1 MHLLGKLARS
11 YITSLTFIFNA
22 NPYIYI
28 FYGSRAFRGCLQNT
42 KDQLQYLS
50 YSGSPRLSD
59 KRPSRSPGPFS
70 PLDSRR
76 IANVV
81 IAKNLN
87 ETHQQVQIQALEVFQ
102 SLDSSFTS
110 WNGSLDVDILVAH
123 SRQAHIFTNSSSCR
137 TKAIFVYYSHFIWI

>member
-1 MHLLGKLARS
+1 MLCIYLGKLAES

-28 FYGSRAFRGCLQNT
+28 YIYRTRSFWGCLQNT

-50 YSGSPRLSD
+50 SYSGSPGLSD

-76 IANVV
+76 VANVV

-87 ETHQQVQIQALEVFQ
+87 ETHRQVQIQALEVFL
-102 SLDSSFTS
+102 SFDSSFAS
-110 WNGSLDVDILVAH
+110 
-123 SRQAHIFTNSSSCR
+123 
-137 TKAIFVYYSHFIWI
+137 

>member
-1 MHLLGKLARS
+1 MHLLGQTRWELH
-11 YITSLTFIFNA
+11 YLSLTLYLTQIH
-22 NPYIYI
+22 IYI
-28 FYGSRAFRGCLQNT
+28 FYRTRSFWGCLQNT
-42 KDQLQYLS
+42 KDQLQYLSS

-76 IANVV
+76 IANMV

-102 SLDSSFTS
+102 LFYSSFTS
-110 WNGSLDVDILVAH
+110 
-123 SRQAHIFTNSSSCR
+123 
-137 TKAIFVYYSHFIWI
+137 

>member
-1 MHLLGKLARS
+1 MHLLGQTRWELHYLS
-11 YITSLTFIFNA
+11 FIFNA

-28 FYGSRAFRGCLQNT
+28 FYGSRAFWGCLQNT

-50 YSGSPRLSD
+50 FYSGSPRLSD

-70 PLDSRR
+70 ALDSRR

-87 ETHQQVQIQALEVFQ
+87 ETHQQVQVQALEVFQ
-102 SLDSSFTS
+102 SFDSSFTS
-110 WNGSLDVDILVAH
+110 
-123 SRQAHIFTNSSSCR
+123 
-137 TKAIFVYYSHFIWI
+137 